1 MSGIF
6 FRKNELEICEH
17 CGELLLE
24 ELCPCQEDLDDNSY
38 SARLKRGFD
47 MLEMED

>member
-1 MSGIF
+1 MSNSF
-6 FRKNELEICEH
+6 FMEDELEKCEH

-24 ELCPCQEDLDDNSY
+24 ELCPCQEDFDDNSY

-47 MLEMED
+47 MFDMD